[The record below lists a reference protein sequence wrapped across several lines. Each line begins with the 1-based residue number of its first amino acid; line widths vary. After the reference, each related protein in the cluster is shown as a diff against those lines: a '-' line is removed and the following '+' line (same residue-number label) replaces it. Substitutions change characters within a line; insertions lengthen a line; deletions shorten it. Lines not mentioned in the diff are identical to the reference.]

1 MNEAKLE
8 ALAKE
13 IKEYLMARADEDMYW
28 SILSS
33 YSIGDILD
41 VIYDSAIETLDDAWE
56 PFEELHARIERAA
69 ERGR

>member
-8 ALAKE
+8 AIAKE
-13 IKEYLMARADEDMYW
+13 IKGYLMARADEDMCW

-41 VIYDSAIETLDDAWE
+41 VMSDSAIETIDDAWE
-56 PFEELHARIERAA
+56 PFEAIHASIERAA
-69 ERGR
+69 GI

>member
-1 MNEAKLE
+1 MNEAQLE

-13 IKEYLMARADEDMYW
+13 IKGYLMARADEDMYW

-41 VIYDSAIETLDDAWE
+41 VIYDSEIETLDDARKA
-56 PFEELHARIERAA
+56 FDELYARIERAV
-69 ERGR
+69 ERDR